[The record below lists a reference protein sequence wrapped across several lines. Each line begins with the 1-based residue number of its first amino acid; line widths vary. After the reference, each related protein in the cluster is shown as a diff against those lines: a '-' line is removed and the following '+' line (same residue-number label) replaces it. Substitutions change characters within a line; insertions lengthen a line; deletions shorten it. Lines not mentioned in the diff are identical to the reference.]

1 MSKHRAITGFG
12 PTAILTTGKSPWQ
25 RFGPCTA
32 KQVGIQ
38 ALFSA
43 TSAGQSVKLEAMLT
57 TLSTLATRLRTIA
70 SIKSSQ
76 FGIVMGTSS
85 APPAGG
91 RANFPESTAGR
102 ELALPSPPGH

>member
-12 PTAILTTGKSPWQ
+12 PTAILTTGKSAWQ

-57 TLSTLATRLRTIA
+57 TLSTLATRFRTIA

-85 APPAGG
+85 APLAVV
-91 RANFPESTAGR
+91 RANSTKIKAGANVT
-102 ELALPSPPGH
+102 LIFAAVN

>member
-12 PTAILTTGKSPWQ
+12 PTIFTTTGVGKWQ

-57 TLSTLATRLRTIA
+57 TLSTRSGRFRTIA

-85 APPAGG
+85 GPMAVCRANSTKIKAGG
-91 RANFPESTAGR
+91 NVQLVIAAVN
-102 ELALPSPPGH
+102 